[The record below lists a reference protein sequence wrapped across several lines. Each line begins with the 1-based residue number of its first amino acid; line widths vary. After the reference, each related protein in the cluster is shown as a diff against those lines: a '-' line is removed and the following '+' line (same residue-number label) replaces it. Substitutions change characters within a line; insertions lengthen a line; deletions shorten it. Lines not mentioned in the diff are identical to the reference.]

1 MDKVRLGKVLGA
13 GVRHAARTAIEASK
27 AAAAADPNPAPR
39 QTTRQRIDV
48 RRAAEGASRGFFGS
62 VKHAGRAVWLQ
73 VMGTLF
79 AFFALYF
86 VQATITHFPS
96 YREGGVHRQQWYMSA
111 AIALLFTWF
120 AVSSFVRA
128 ARKPR

>member
-27 AAAAADPNPAPR
+27 AAAAPDPTP
-39 QTTRQRIDV
+39 QV
-48 RRAAEGASRGFFGS
+48 RRPSAAQTGRAVAAGGRGFFGT

-79 AFFALYF
+79 AVFALYF
-86 VQATITHFPS
+86 VQATITHFHS
-96 YREGGVHRQQWYMSA
+96 YQEGGTHRQQWFMSA
-111 AIALLFTWF
+111 LIAAAFTWF
-120 AVSSFVRA
+120 AISSFVRA
-128 ARKPR
+128 AKRPR